1 MRTQPLF
8 ALSLALM
15 AALPT
20 AHAQSLRPE
29 GRFGLKPPVASHG
42 ESDDFARQQ
51 RARGEGRQAR
61 NDRDS
66 STDLST
72 LAKRTGGTSTS
83 PTLQSWMSTDV
94 AGAWAA
100 GYKGAGTTMLFVDDF
115 RSTQY
120 LSGNLGT
127 GNKVLRHGDWTSLE
141 GSMIAPSATLKKQD
155 FNTTSAIALAT
166 TGLNVVNLSYAM
178 YAAAGYSASQIGWSA
193 KEQSIIAA
201 AQNGKAVISKAAGND
216 AIAVGGTNAAGK
228 VDYLNLA
235 LKGGVTTLFVGA
247 LSTNGTTTSP
257 ATLASYSNYAG
268 ADTTVQNQFL
278 VVGVEGSKTGLY
290 GTSFAAPVITGY
302 AAILGSKFK
311 TATPTQI
318 TNQLLNTARQDTIRN
333 YSSAIHGRG
342 EASLSRALAPV
353 SVQ

>member
-1 MRTQPLF
+1 MKALSLS
-8 ALSLALM
+8 ALSLALL
-15 AALPT
+15 ATLPV
-20 AHAQSLRPE
+20 AQAQSLRME

-42 ESDDFARQQ
+42 ASDDFGRQQ
-51 RARGEGRQAR
+51 RARGEGRHDR
-61 NDRDS
+61 DDRDS

-100 GYKGAGTTMLFVDDF
+100 GYKGAGVTMLFVDDF
-115 RSTQY
+115 KSSQFLT
-120 LSGNLGT
+120 GNLGT
-127 GNKVLRHGDWTSLE
+127 GTKSLRHGDWTSTE
-141 GSMIAPSATLKKQD
+141 ASMIAPSATLKKQD
-155 FNTTSAIALAT
+155 FNSGTAIVLS
-166 TGLNVVNLSYAM
+166 TGLNAVNLSYAM
-178 YAAAGYSASQIGWSA
+178 YAAAGYNASQIAWSPQ
-193 KEQSIIAA
+193 ETSIINA

-216 AIAVGGTNAAGK
+216 AIAVGGTNASGK